1 MTSAGVLREAIAGEM
16 KRLKFLAVSQVAG
29 GGQKAMIWSTRTG
42 TQCACLTQMQEL
54 HMHKGY
60 HVPTK
65 QTSAESSSPEWQLGV
80 DVLLFV
86 EQG

>member
-1 MTSAGVLREAIAGEM
+1 MVNQNGDPVCMPHTDA
-16 KRLKFLAVSQVAG
+16 
-29 GGQKAMIWSTRTG
+29 
-42 TQCACLTQMQEL
+42 EL

-65 QTSAESSSPEWQLGV
+65 QTSARSSSPEWQLGV